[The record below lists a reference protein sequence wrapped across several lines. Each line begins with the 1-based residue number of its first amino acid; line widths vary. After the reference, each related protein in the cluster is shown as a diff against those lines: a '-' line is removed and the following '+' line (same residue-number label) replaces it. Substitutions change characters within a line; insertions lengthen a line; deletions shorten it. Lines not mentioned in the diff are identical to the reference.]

1 MVAMQALPGAL
12 YTAEQVRE
20 LDRRAIEDR
29 GVPGYELMTRAGHA
43 ALDALRRLWPAAR
56 SLAVLCGPGNN
67 GGDGFVVARVAKAQ
81 GMRAL
86 VATSGEPG
94 RLRGD
99 ARRAYEDFVAAGGR
113 CQPWST
119 DMLDVDVVVDALFG
133 TGLTRE
139 PSDVAGKMIRAT
151 RDCGRPVVALDIPS
165 GLHSDSG
172 EVLGVAVRA
181 SLTVTFIGRKLG
193 LFLGQAPDY
202 VGHIAYDDLGVP
214 PEIFAHL
221 VPPARLLDESDVVA
235 ALPRRRRTSHKGD
248 HGHVLVIG
256 GGAGMPGAA
265 RLAGEAALRSGAGL
279 VTLAVHPDNAGIVAA
294 RPELMCVG
302 IRSPEDLADPLS
314 RATMLAV
321 GPGLGRGE
329 WSRRILAVAL
339 DARIP
344 AVVDADALTLLAES
358 RRSRDDWVL
367 TPHPGEAA
375 RLVGSTSQRVQ
386 RHRLAAAH
394 SLQAMYGGH
403 VVLKG
408 AGSIVQSPGQM
419 ACLCDRGNPGMATG
433 GMGDVLTGVIA
444 GIAAQCDD
452 LGLAARAGVYVH
464 AHAGDL
470 AARRGERGLLASDV
484 LDQVRSCVNPTSS

>member
-1 MVAMQALPGAL
+1 MADMQALPRAL

-43 ALDALRRLWPAAR
+43 TLDALRRVWPAAR

-81 GMRAL
+81 GMRVL
-86 VATSGEPG
+86 TATSRDPDK
-94 RLRGD
+94 LRGD
-99 ARRAYEDFVAAGGR
+99 ARRAFEDFIAAGGR
-113 CQPWST
+113 CHAWSP

-133 TGLTRE
+133 TGLARE
-139 PSDVAGKMIRAT
+139 PSDLAAQMIRAANG
-151 RDCGRPVVALDIPS
+151 CGRPVVAVDIPS

-172 EVLGVAVRA
+172 QVLGVAVLA

-193 LFLGQAPDY
+193 LYLGQAPDH
-202 VGHIAYDDLGVP
+202 VGHIAFDDLGVP
-214 PEIFAHL
+214 PEIFASL
-221 VPPARLLDESDVVA
+221 APAGRLLGEPDVAA
-235 ALPRRRRTSHKGD
+235 ALPRRRRTAHKGD

-279 VTLAVHPDNAGIVAA
+279 VTLAVHPDSVGVVAA

-302 IRSPEDLADPLS
+302 IRGAEDLAGPLS
-314 RATMLAV
+314 RATMLAI

-329 WSRRILAVAL
+329 WSRRVLAVAL

-344 AVVDADALTLLAES
+344 AVVDADALTLLADS

-375 RLVGSTSQRVQ
+375 RLVGSTSARVQ
-386 RHRLAAAH
+386 SHRLAAVH

-408 AGSIVQSPGQM
+408 AGSIVQSPDQVP
-419 ACLCDRGNPGMATG
+419 CLCDRGNPGMATG

-444 GIAAQCDD
+444 GIAAQCGD
-452 LGLAARAGVYVH
+452 LGRAARAGVYVH
-464 AHAGDL
+464 AQAGDL
-470 AARRGERGLLASDV
+470 AARRGERGLLAGDV
-484 LDQVRSCVNPTSS
+484 LDQVRSCVNPTSN